1 MHIKRIS
8 KKIRMCIIASL
19 LIFTSAFS
27 VLIGYQCQQ
36 KKVKDLQNELK
47 MKKDIDNK
55 NKGSYSTILNAQDIQ
70 LKFNEVNS
78 YKIFSGTTTLKH
90 KYEYERD
97 SFLGL
102 KSKGTLVAN
111 AKAYYEFQVDL
122 KDAKISVIGN
132 HIDITLPRAYLNK
145 NSVHMVNN
153 TFKVVEKETKDN
165 ILMNEKDGKDL
176 QRYWIE
182 TFSTSAIEQ
191 LETYYD
197 GGIMRDKL
205 EEITRREVKMLIDTL
220 GINQTNV
227 QINIK

>member
-47 MKKDIDNK
+47 MKKDMDNK

-111 AKAYYEFQVDL
+111 AKAYYEFQVDAVNAGTL
-122 KDAKISVIGN
+122 DAMANIVSKTTVPSYASLTVKYADGEEIKLQEI
-132 HIDITLPRAYLNK
+132 NK
-145 NSVHMVNN
+145 NKKS
-153 TFKVVEKETKDN
+153 ETHK
-165 ILMNEKDGKDL
+165 
-176 QRYWIE
+176 
-182 TFSTSAIEQ
+182 
-191 LETYYD
+191 
-197 GGIMRDKL
+197 
-205 EEITRREVKMLIDTL
+205 
-220 GINQTNV
+220 
-227 QINIK
+227 

>member
-1 MHIKRIS
+1 MNRN
-8 KKIRMCIIASL
+8 
-19 LIFTSAFS
+19 T
-27 VLIGYQCQQ
+27 
-36 KKVKDLQNELK
+36 
-47 MKKDIDNK
+47 
-55 NKGSYSTILNAQDIQ
+55 
-70 LKFNEVNS
+70 
-78 YKIFSGTTTLKH
+78 
-90 KYEYERD
+90 
-97 SFLGL
+97 
-102 KSKGTLVAN
+102 
-111 AKAYYEFQVDL
+111 
-122 KDAKISVIGN
+122 
-132 HIDITLPRAYLNK
+132 IDITLPRAYLNK

>member
-27 VLIGYQCQQ
+27 VLIGYQYQQ
-36 KKVKDLQNELK
+36 KRIKDLQNELK
-47 MKKDIDNK
+47 MKKDMDNK

-97 SFLGL
+97 SILGL
-102 KSKGTLVAN
+102 KSKGTLAAN

-122 KDAKISVIGN
+122 KYAKISVDRNI
-132 HIDITLPRAYLNK
+132 IDITLPRAYLNK

-153 TFKVVEKETKDN
+153 TFKVIEKETKDN
-165 ILMNEKDGKDL
+165 ILMNEKDGKQL

-182 TFSTSAIEQ
+182 SFSTSAIDKIDE
-191 LETYYD
+191 YYD
-197 GGIMRDKL
+197 RGAMRDKL
-205 EEITRREVKMLIDTL
+205 EENARREVGDLVNTL
-220 GINQTNV
+220 GLNRVNV
-227 QINIK
+227 KINIR